1 MFVFVLC
8 KMFSLQQRRGVCVV
22 HHLLILIAKFSI
34 TAYELIYE
42 LSHT

>member
-1 MFVFVLC
+1 MQDVFPAATQGC
-8 KMFSLQQRRGVCVV
+8 VCCA
-22 HHLLILIAKFSI
+22 HLLILIAKFSI